1 MTPLSVVAVAVAAAL
16 AASGAQAA
24 EARRAAF
31 GALADGTPVEAVVL
45 TNAAGVSA
53 RIISLGA
60 ILQSLVTPD
69 RNGQGDEITLGYDT
83 AAEYLA
89 KPNYF
94 GASIGRYANRIKGG
108 KFTLD
113 GREHVLPANDG
124 PNHLHGGPAGF
135 DKQVWRITAVRS
147 GPEASVTL
155 AYSSPDGEAGYP
167 GALEATVTYSL
178 NERNELKIAYGA
190 TTDRPTVV
198 NLTNHAFF
206 NLAGERAA
214 ADILDQR
221 LTLHAE
227 RYTPVDETL
236 IPTGE
241 LRPVAGSPFDFRQP
255 AAIGARIRDGGD
267 AQMRLGRGYD
277 HNFVIDGQAG
287 ELRPAARLEDAA
299 SGRRMD
305 LLVTAPGLQVY
316 SGNFLDGTTVG
327 RGGRVYRQ
335 SDGLC
340 LEPQVYPDSPN
351 QPAFPTAR
359 LDPGQTYANVMVL
372 RFSTMR

>member
-1 MTPLSVVAVAVAAAL
+1 MTRLSVVAVAVAAAL

-24 EARRAAF
+24 EARREAF

>member
-1 MTPLSVVAVAVAAAL
+1 MTRLPVIALAFAAAL
-16 AASGAQAA
+16 AAPAAQAA
-24 EARRAAF
+24 EARREAF
-31 GALADGTPVEAVVL
+31 GALADGTPIEAVVL
-45 TNAAGVSA
+45 TNGHGVSA

-69 RNGQGDEITLGYDT
+69 RDGKAEEITLGYDT

-108 KFTLD
+108 KFALD

-135 DKQVWRITAVRS
+135 DKRVWRISAVRG

-155 AYSSPDGEAGYP
+155 TYRSPDGEAGYP
-167 GALEATVTYSL
+167 GTLDATVTYSL
-178 NERNELKIAYGA
+178 NEQNELKIAYGA

-198 NLTNHAFF
+198 NLTNHTFF
-206 NLAGERAA
+206 NLAGERAST
-214 ADILDQR
+214 DVLDQK
-221 LTLHAE
+221 LTLHAD
-227 RYTPVDETL
+227 RYTPVDATL

-241 LRPVAGSPFDFRQP
+241 LRPVAGGPFDFRTP
-255 AAIGARIRDGGD
+255 TAIGARIRDGRD
-267 AQMRLGRGYD
+267 PQIRLGRGYD
-277 HNFVIDGQAG
+277 HNFVVDGPVGA
-287 ELRPAARLEDAA
+287 LRPAARLEDPV

-305 LLVTAPGLQVY
+305 LLVTAPGVQFY

-327 RGGRVYRQ
+327 RGGRIYRQ

-340 LEPQVYPDSPN
+340 LEPQVFPDSPN
-351 QPAFPTAR
+351 QPAIPPAR
-359 LDPGQTYANVMVL
+359 LNPGETYANVMVL
-372 RFSTMR
+372 RFATVR

>member
-1 MTPLSVVAVAVAAAL
+1 MTRLSVVAVAGAAAL

-24 EARRAAF
+24 EARREAF

>member
-1 MTPLSVVAVAVAAAL
+1 MTRLSVVAVAVAAAV

-24 EARRAAF
+24 EARREAF

>member
-1 MTPLSVVAVAVAAAL
+1 MTRLSVVAVAVAAAL
-16 AASGAQAA
+16 TASGAQAA
-24 EARRAAF
+24 EARREAF
-31 GALADGTPVEAVVL
+31 GALPDGTPVEAVVL
-45 TNAAGVSA
+45 TNGAGVSA

-69 RNGQGDEITLGYDT
+69 RNGQVDEITLGYDT

-108 KFTLD
+108 RFTLD

-155 AYSSPDGEAGYP
+155 AYRSPDGEAGYP

-214 ADILDQR
+214 TGILDQR

-241 LRPVAGSPFDFRQP
+241 LRPVAGSPFDFRSP
-255 AAIGARIRDGGD
+255 AAIGARIREGGD

-277 HNFVIDGQAG
+277 HNFVINGQAG

-316 SGNFLDGTTVG
+316 SGNSLDGTTVG

-340 LEPQVYPDSPN
+340 LEPQVFPDSPN
-351 QPAFPTAR
+351 QPAFPSAR